1 MPKTNPINIR
11 LEFSV
16 LKEVKKLAKMLR
28 LPFSTLLNRLIVE
41 SLKMFQCPG
50 VIFTNSSTGIRRAT
64 VAGTGL
70 DVWELI
76 SIYKNYNK
84 DEKRLLKDYP
94 LTQSQ
99 LNIALNYYEHYK
111 KEIDEEIKQNE
122 EAEESLHTSKLI
134 TRFSV

>member
-11 LEFSV
+11 LEFTV
-16 LKEVKKLAKMLR
+16 LKEVKKLAKVLR

-50 VIFTNSSTGIRRAT
+50 IIFTNSPTGIRRPT

-70 DVWELI
+70 NVWELI
-76 SIYKNYNK
+76 NIYKSYNK
-84 DEKRLLKDYP
+84 DEKRLLKDYL
-94 LTQSQ
+94 LTEPQ
-99 LNIALNYYEHYK
+99 LNTALNYYEHYK

-122 EAEESLHTSKLI
+122 EAEKSLHTNKLI

>member
-1 MPKTNPINIR
+1 MPKTNPINVR
-11 LEFSV
+11 LEFPV

-50 VIFTNSSTGIRRAT
+50 IIFTNSPTGIRRAT

-84 DEKRLLKDYP
+84 DKKRLLKDYP

-99 LNIALNYYEHYK
+99 LNVALNYYEHYK
-111 KEIDEEIKQNE
+111 KEIEEEIKLNE
-122 EAEESLHTSKLI
+122 EAEEFLHSNKLV

>member
-1 MPKTNPINIR
+1 MPKTDPINIR
-11 LEFSV
+11 LEIPV

-50 VIFTNSSTGIRRAT
+50 IIFTNSPTGVRRAT

-76 SIYKNYNK
+76 SIYKSYK
-84 DEKRLLKDYP
+84 DEKKLLKDY
-94 LTQSQ
+94 LLIQSQ
-99 LNIALNYYEHYK
+99 LNAALNYYEHYK
-111 KEIDEEIKQNE
+111 KEIEEEIKQNE
-122 EAEESLHTSKLI
+122 EAEESLYTNKLI
-134 TRFSV
+134 TKFSI